1 VTDASNETLAVPA
14 DAAGA
19 QARKSELMA
28 NPEWRGK
35 FLENDQAARTEMS
48 ALNRVIVGET
58 SPQPDPVD
66 PSQIEYARSLGIKD
80 DVIAQLENKT
90 PISQAEHDAVA
101 RLKAGLLKDQAF
113 LKKLA
118 NGDYEARQ
126 KMTMAN
132 IALLSPI
139 KQAS

>member
-1 VTDASNETLAVPA
+1 MTDASNDTPAVPA

-19 QARKSELMA
+19 QVRRAELLA

-35 FLENDQAARTEMS
+35 YLDSDPAARAEMHAINS
-48 ALNRVIVGET
+48 VIVG
-58 SPQPDPVD
+58 SPPQEAVD

-80 DVIAQLENKT
+80 DVIGQLENKT
-90 PISQAEHDAVA
+90 PISQAEHDEIA
-101 RLKAGLLKDQAF
+101 RWKASHLKDHAF

-118 NGDYEARQ
+118 DGDHESRRL
-126 KMTMAN
+126 MTTAN

-139 KQAS
+139 IKQAS